1 MGYSVHLSTE
11 RDVSAF
17 GKRFDNDFWIRR
29 MEPFFSPL
37 TGIINYYYVSEV
49 GPEEPQLFFSS
60 ARLHRM
66 SYNLGIPF
74 DPQVGGIGET
84 AEQAFLSACG
94 EALERYASSVVPVSR
109 LVFASYQDLVARGES
124 AIHPDLFGLFAPFQ
138 YEQAN
143 FAYEPFREDS
153 PVRWVKGN
161 FLFSGEDVWVPAAF
175 VYMPYMYEYGKETR
189 INHTT
194 STGLA
199 FHFDP
204 ATAWKIG
211 LCEVIE
217 RDAFSIVWWTKI
229 VPDEVDLASVGDQK
243 IRRFLDE
250 KFGYLRDKVRV
261 FQLPTDTGFF
271 VFLGLIEEDENRAH
285 MADVPA
291 LCMGAAAGLDAETA
305 LYKVL
310 LEVVQTW
317 KFAVYLKRQN
327 EMRESKKVFT
337 GNWNEEVLDFTD
349 GVLLYSYPQFK
360 EGVNFL
366 KKGKRISFGEVKKKG
381 GFSSLSEAIASLH
394 EQGFDPVVVDITPE
408 DIRDGGGYVSRVV
421 IPGMVSL
428 NGAHRYRFWGGK
440 RLFSF
445 PKKMGL
451 KDHELTIDELNPYP
465 HPFP

>member
-1 MGYSVHLSTE
+1 MGYEIRLSEGWTPLPLH
-11 RDVSAF
+11 A
-17 GKRFDNDFWIRR
+17 KWDNELWVKR

-37 TGIINYYYVSEV
+37 TGIINYYYVAEV

-66 SYNLGIPF
+66 AYNLGMPF

-84 AEQAFLSACG
+84 SEQAFLSACG
-94 EALERYASSVVPVSR
+94 EALERYASSVVPISR
-109 LVFASYQDLVARGES
+109 LVLASYEELVSRGERALDPGRFELFAS
-124 AIHPDLFGLFAPFQ
+124 FQ
-138 YEQAN
+138 YAQKS
-143 FAYEPFREDS
+143 FAYEPFERNS

-161 FLFSGEDVWVPAAF
+161 SLFSGEEVWVPAAF
-175 VYMPYMYEYGKETR
+175 VYMPYMYEYGKEAR

-204 ATAWKIG
+204 LAAWKTG
-211 LCEVIE
+211 LCEVVE
-217 RDAFSIVWWTKI
+217 RDAFSIVWWTRI
-229 VPDEVDLASVGDQK
+229 SPDEVDLASVDDQK
-243 IRRFLDE
+243 ICRFLDE
-250 KFGYLRDKVRV
+250 KLGFLRKKIRV

-271 VFLGLIEEDENRAH
+271 VFLGLFEESETEAQK
-285 MADVPA
+285 AEVPA

-317 KFAVYLKRQN
+317 KFAIYLKKQN
-327 EMRESKKVFT
+327 ESREKKKVFT
-337 GNWNEEVLDFTD
+337 GNWDDEIFDFAD
-349 GVLLYSYPQFK
+349 GVLLYSYPEFK
-360 EGVNFL
+360 EAVDFL
-366 KKGKRISFGEVKKKG
+366 KKGKRISFAEAKRKG
-381 GFSSLSEAIASLH
+381 GFASFGEAVSSLH
-394 EQGFDPVVVDITPE
+394 EQGFEPVVVDITPE
-408 DIRDGGGYVSRVV
+408 DIRLGGGYVSRVV

-428 NGAHRYRFWGGK
+428 NGAHRYRFWGGR
-440 RLFSF
+440 RLLSF

-451 KDHELTIDELNPYP
+451 VDHELSFEELNPYP